1 MIFQIERRNSEI
13 YKTKFIPFFGGGKF
27 VIALSCIHVMKCSVV
42 LCKQHAIYL

>member
-27 VIALSCIHVMKCSVV
+27 VIALSCIHVMKCSIV